1 MSKVIVKNNAKAFAA
16 KAEAAARLATQR
28 AANQIYTRSQNTV
41 PVDTGTLKASAKVDP
56 AKGAAGE
63 YTAQVHYETLYAL
76 YVEMGTSKMSA
87 QPYLVPAAKF
97 TEQTF
102 KADLRRVMGAL

>member
-1 MSKVIVKNNAKAFAA
+1 VSKVIVKNHARTFAA
-16 KAEAAARLATQR
+16 RVDAGVRTAVQR
-28 AANQIYTRSQNTV
+28 AGQSIYTRSQQSV
-41 PVDTGTLKASAKVDP
+41 PVDTGTLKSSAQVEP
-56 AKGAAGE
+56 VKGAAGQ
-63 YTAQVHYETLYAL
+63 YTGQVHYETYYAL

-102 KADLRRVMGAL
+102 KADIKRVMGAL